1 MIGAAAGA
9 LAVCAAVV
17 PIARSANEAA
27 PGPASCPQRWGGTDA
42 GGWVPAAGAGGA
54 GESLVPGEPEAA
66 MICAYPGDTART
78 GGERLAGSRI
88 IPAEGA
94 RAIARDLGYLP
105 AARVAP
111 TGPCTLIG
119 GPMTNYL
126 IRFAYP
132 DGDALWIG
140 TAEEPNQC
148 VNTTNGTLTSRSYV
162 GSHVTAAYRTGVWR
176 PVRSEDPCRET
187 TGRRGQDERMVPGEP
202 VSVIVCGR
210 PASHGARPPRS
221 EHGAPA
227 ATALAAALN
236 SPPVRRS
243 ENMCQ
248 GIPDAKPRE
257 FQLVFGYADGPP
269 ALVRVSTGCT
279 PGVDNGLL
287 QAELHDTVRAHLER
301 LAPPG

>member
-1 MIGAAAGA
+1 
-9 LAVCAAVV
+9 
-17 PIARSANEAA
+17 
-27 PGPASCPQRWGGTDA
+27 
-42 GGWVPAAGAGGA
+42 
-54 GESLVPGEPEAA
+54 
-66 MICAYPGDTART
+66 
-78 GGERLAGSRI
+78 
-88 IPAEGA
+88 
-94 RAIARDLGYLP
+94 
-105 AARVAP
+105 
-111 TGPCTLIG
+111 
-119 GPMTNYL
+119 MTNYL

-176 PVRSEDPCRET
+176 PVRSEDPLPGDDRPPGA
-187 TGRRGQDERMVPGEP
+187 GRAD
-202 VSVIVCGR
+202 
-210 PASHGARPPRS
+210 GARRTRLGHRVRAARLARRAPSRS